1 MIIILLQDLKL
12 VCSHEAWIK
21 EVCNVQ
27 DHSEFANRIATYN
40 MDDDDPNFDWNDKG
54 DIVDNYFTFDFT
66 LDELHTLKRKQVS
79 PDRDPNFNWLYS
91 FVSLDDFVGIAKSK
105 GVGIAPEIKSPTA
118 VNRVMFKP
126 WKSCLTLT
134 QFKKDSSVFC
144 PLSNNPS

>member
-1 MIIILLQDLKL
+1 MKL

-27 DHSEFANRIATYN
+27 DHPEFANRIATYN

-118 VNRVMFKP
+118 VNRVMFI
-126 WKSCLTLT
+126 LE
-134 QFKKDSSVFC
+134 
-144 PLSNNPS
+144 NHA